1 AASQISIDSRVFAA
15 TPPSVPEA
23 GEGRTN
29 ALASLASRGMRVLS
43 ARIEPPLRADDGSTA
58 RTATW
63 WPLAGGD
70 GPGPPVGVGLPT
82 PGGPG
87 GPTGD
92 ALPVKGQ
99 SARPRRRA
107 AL

>member
-29 ALASLASRGMRVLS
+29 ALASLARRGMRVLS
-43 ARIEPPLRADDGSTA
+43 AKIEPPLRADDGSTA

-63 WPLAGGD
+63 WPWAVRNVPSTSMVVD
-70 GPGPPVGVGLPT
+70 LPT
-82 PGGPG
+82 PGAPVM
-87 GPTGD
+87 PTRV
-92 ALPVKGQ
+92 ALAGYGQ
-99 SARPRRRA
+99 HSC
-107 AL
+107 